1 MEEENNQNGNSN
13 GFNSKNNALN
23 FTYIHN
29 NNNEFES
36 SFKKYTPTKKYLISK
51 EDFDKLN
58 SAKIVDNSQ
67 NGHNAQNLDSNKITF
82 YSKLRDLSNNSEGK
96 IELSLVNEEFLNAK
110 PLDIHS
116 YENNHVYLYE
126 IGNKYFLYFQ
136 DSEILEI
143 PNSSKNI
150 EQTKNLDMKPEES
163 SVIKEENI
171 LEQMILIY
179 ANENDFDKSLNS
191 NILDEYDT
199 KEFYLINKKW
209 IEDYKNQNYFDEIRK
224 IIKNLDID
232 YSYKGFCLNIKNI
245 VKIGKF
251 RIIKEKMKS
260 INNDDFFREENFY
273 PNSYKDEFKK
283 IKAIENNV
291 CPKNFTLYQ
300 KIYLTYYIKK
310 LSNLESI
317 F

>member
-1 MEEENNQNGNSN
+1 MEEENNQNGNPN
-13 GFNSKNNALN
+13 GFISKNNALN

-82 YSKLRDLSNNSEGK
+82 YSKLGDLSNNSEGK
-96 IELSLVNEEFLNAK
+96 IELSLVNEEFLNTK
-110 PLDIHS
+110 PIDIHS

-143 PNSSKNI
+143 PNLSKNI

-179 ANENDFDKSLNS
+179 DSIYYHL
-191 NILDEYDT
+191 
-199 KEFYLINKKW
+199 FY
-209 IEDYKNQNYFDEIRK
+209 
-224 IIKNLDID
+224 
-232 YSYKGFCLNIKNI
+232 
-245 VKIGKF
+245 
-251 RIIKEKMKS
+251 
-260 INNDDFFREENFY
+260 Y
-273 PNSYKDEFKK
+273 P
-283 IKAIENNV
+283 
-291 CPKNFTLYQ
+291 L
-300 KIYLTYYIKK
+300 
-310 LSNLESI
+310 
-317 F
+317 

>member
-1 MEEENNQNGNSN
+1 MEEENNQNGNPN
-13 GFNSKNNALN
+13 GFISKNNALN

-29 NNNEFES
+29 NNNELES

-51 EDFDKLN
+51 EYFDKLN

-82 YSKLRDLSNNSEGK
+82 YSKLGDLNNNSEGK

-191 NILDEYDT
+191 IYWMNMI
-199 KEFYLINKKW
+199 
-209 IEDYKNQNYFDEIRK
+209 Q
-224 IIKNLDID
+224 
-232 YSYKGFCLNIKNI
+232 
-245 VKIGKF
+245 
-251 RIIKEKMKS
+251 
-260 INNDDFFREENFY
+260 
-273 PNSYKDEFKK
+273 
-283 IKAIENNV
+283 
-291 CPKNFTLYQ
+291 KNF
-300 KIYLTYYIKK
+300 I
-310 LSNLESI
+310 
-317 F
+317 